1 MFVVRRSSF
10 KWGPDSLFEAPVMM
24 KLDKVIKI
32 IDAISDRTGR
42 IVGWIAAPMII
53 ALIYEVFARYV
64 FHRPTI
70 WSYEIT
76 YMIYGT
82 HFLLG
87 AAYTL
92 KVKGHIR
99 IDILYMR
106 FPPRGRALI
115 DVMGYLIL
123 FFPIMFILVVASFD
137 MAKDAFVIKEVSQF
151 TPWQPIL
158 WPFKSVICV
167 GFSLLI
173 LQGIAEFIKSVITL
187 VRGEAI

>member
-1 MFVVRRSSF
+1 
-10 KWGPDSLFEAPVMM
+10 M
-24 KLDKVIKI
+24 KILNGFLKA
-32 IDAISDRTGR
+32 IDAISERTGR
-42 IVGWIAAPMII
+42 MVGWIAVPMIV

-99 IDILYMR
+99 IDLLYMR

-115 DVMGYLIL
+115 DAIGYLVI
-123 FFPIMFILVVASFD
+123 FFPITVVLIFAGFD
-137 MAKDAFVIKEVSQF
+137 MAKDAYQIKEVSQF

-167 GFSLLI
+167 GFSLFL
-173 LQGIAEFIKSVITL
+173 LQGVAEFIRSIIML
-187 VRGEAI
+187 VRGEEI

>member
-1 MFVVRRSSF
+1 MVSLRRIV
-10 KWGPDSLFEAPVMM
+10 KA
-24 KLDKVIKI
+24 
-32 IDAISDRTGR
+32 IDTISDRTGR
-42 IVGWIAAPMII
+42 FVGWIAVPMIV

-92 KVKGHIR
+92 RVKGHIR
-99 IDILYMR
+99 IDLVYMK

-115 DVMGYLIL
+115 DVIGYIVI
-123 FFPIMFILVVASFD
+123 FFPIMFILVISSYD
-137 MAKDAFVIKEVSQF
+137 MAKDAFLIREVSQF

-158 WPFKSVICV
+158 WPFKGVICV

-173 LQGIAEFIKSVITL
+173 LQGIAEFIRSMIML
-187 VRGEAI
+187 IQGEAL

>member
-1 MFVVRRSSF
+1 
-10 KWGPDSLFEAPVMM
+10 MM
-24 KLDKVIKI
+24 KILKI
-32 IDAISDRTGR
+32 IDAISERTGR

-92 KVKGHIR
+92 RVKGHIR

-115 DVMGYLIL
+115 DMLGYLVI
-123 FFPIMFILVVASFD
+123 FFPVMIILVIASYD
-137 MAKDAFVIKEVSQF
+137 MAKYAYKIKEVSQF

-173 LQGIAEFIKSVITL
+173 LQGIAEFIRSVITL
-187 VRGEAI
+187 VRGEEI

>member
-1 MFVVRRSSF
+1 MIFLKR
-10 KWGPDSLFEAPVMM
+10 L
-24 KLDKVIKI
+24 LKI
-32 IDAISDRTGR
+32 IDTISNYTGR
-42 IVGWIAAPMII
+42 IVGWIAIPMIV

-92 KVKGHIR
+92 YVKGHIR
-99 IDILYMR
+99 IDLLYMK

-115 DVMGYLIL
+115 DVIGYLII
-123 FFPIMFILVVASFD
+123 FFPIMVILVTSSFD
-137 MAKDAFVIKEVSQF
+137 MAKEAYEIKEVSQF

-173 LQGIAEFIKSVITL
+173 LQGIAEFLRSVIML
-187 VRGEAI
+187 IRGEAL

>member
-1 MFVVRRSSF
+1 MTV
-10 KWGPDSLFEAPVMM
+10 LE
-24 KLDKVIKI
+24 KVTKF
-32 IDAISDRTGR
+32 IDAVSDRTGR
-42 IVGWIAAPMII
+42 IVGWIAVPMII

-92 KVKGHIR
+92 RVKGHIR
-99 IDILYMR
+99 IDLLYMR
-106 FPPRGRALI
+106 FSPRGRALI
-115 DVMGYLIL
+115 DTLGYLVI
-123 FFPIMFILVVASFD
+123 FFPVMIILVIASFD
-137 MAKDAFVIKEVSQF
+137 MAKDAFMIHEVSQF

-173 LQGIAEFIKSVITL
+173 LQGVAEFIRSVITL
-187 VRGEAI
+187 VRGEET

>member
-1 MFVVRRSSF
+1 MTNVER
-10 KWGPDSLFEAPVMM
+10 L
-24 KLDKVIKI
+24 LKVI
-32 IDAISDRTGR
+32 DAVSERTGR
-42 IVGWIAAPMII
+42 MVGWIAVPMII
-53 ALIYEVFARYV
+53 ALIYEVFARYI

-99 IDILYMR
+99 IDLLYMR
-106 FPPRGRALI
+106 FSPRKRALI
-115 DVMGYLIL
+115 DVIGYLVI
-123 FFPIMFILVVASFD
+123 FFPITVVLIFASFD
-137 MAKDAFVIKEVSQF
+137 MAKDAYTIKEVSQF

-158 WPFKSVICV
+158 WPFKSVICI
-167 GFSLLI
+167 GFSLFF
-173 LQGIAEFIKSVITL
+173 LQGVAEFIRSL
-187 VRGEAI
+187 LMLMRGEET

>member
-1 MFVVRRSSF
+1 MIV
-10 KWGPDSLFEAPVMM
+10 LE
-24 KLDKVIKI
+24 KVIKF
-32 IDAISDRTGR
+32 IDAVSDRTGR
-42 IVGWIAAPMII
+42 IVGWIAVPMIV

-64 FHRPTI
+64 FQRPTI

-92 KVKGHIR
+92 RVKGHIR
-99 IDILYMR
+99 IDLLYMR
-106 FPPRGRALI
+106 FSIRGRALI
-115 DVMGYLIL
+115 DVIGYLVI
-123 FFPIMFILVVASFD
+123 FFPIMFILVISSYD
-137 MAKDAFVIKEVSQF
+137 MAKDAYMIKEVSQF

-173 LQGIAEFIKSVITL
+173 LQGIAEFIRSVVTL
-187 VRGEAI
+187 IRGEETC

>member
-1 MFVVRRSSF
+1 MSF
-10 KWGPDSLFEAPVMM
+10 LKRL
-24 KLDKVIKI
+24 IKI
-32 IDAISDRTGR
+32 IDSISDHTGR
-42 IVGWIAAPMII
+42 MVGWIAIPMIV

-64 FHRPTI
+64 FLRPTI

-92 KVKGHIR
+92 YAKGHIR
-99 IDILYMR
+99 IDLLYMK
-106 FPPRGRALI
+106 FPPRGRAFI
-115 DVMGYLIL
+115 DLVGYLII
-123 FFPIMFILVVASFD
+123 FFPIMFILVVSSFD
-137 MAKDAFVIKEVSQF
+137 MAMDAYKIKEVSQF

-158 WPFKSVICV
+158 WPFKSVICI

-173 LQGIAEFIKSVITL
+173 LQGIAEFLRSVIL
-187 VRGEAI
+187 LIRGEEL

>member
-1 MFVVRRSSF
+1 
-10 KWGPDSLFEAPVMM
+10 MM
-24 KLDKVIKI
+24 NTLKKMMKI
-32 IDAISDRTGR
+32 IDAISESTGR
-42 IVGWIAAPMII
+42 IVGWIAAPMIV

-92 KVKGHIR
+92 RVKGHIR
-99 IDILYMR
+99 IDLLYMR

-115 DVMGYLIL
+115 DMIGYLVI
-123 FFPIMFILVVASFD
+123 FFPVMIILVIASYD
-137 MAKDAFVIKEVSQF
+137 MAKDAFMINEVSQF

-173 LQGIAEFIKSVITL
+173 LQGVAEFIRSVITL

>member
-1 MFVVRRSSF
+1 MTV
-10 KWGPDSLFEAPVMM
+10 LE
-24 KLDKVIKI
+24 KVTKF
-32 IDAISDRTGR
+32 IDAVSDRTGR
-42 IVGWIAAPMII
+42 IVGWIAVPMIL

-92 KVKGHIR
+92 RVKGHIR
-99 IDILYMR
+99 IDLLYMR
-106 FPPRGRALI
+106 FSPRGRALI
-115 DVMGYLIL
+115 DTLGYLVI
-123 FFPIMFILVVASFD
+123 FFPVMIILVIASFD
-137 MAKDAFVIKEVSQF
+137 MAKDAFMIHEVSQF

-173 LQGIAEFIKSVITL
+173 LQGVAEFIRSVITL
-187 VRGEAI
+187 VRGEET

>member
-1 MFVVRRSSF
+1 MTNVER
-10 KWGPDSLFEAPVMM
+10 L
-24 KLDKVIKI
+24 LKVI
-32 IDAISDRTGR
+32 DAVSERTGR
-42 IVGWIAAPMII
+42 MVGWIAVPMII
-53 ALIYEVFARYV
+53 ALIYEVFARYI

-99 IDILYMR
+99 IDLLYMR
-106 FPPRGRALI
+106 FSPRKRALI
-115 DVMGYLIL
+115 DVIGYLVI
-123 FFPIMFILVVASFD
+123 FFPITVVLIFASFD
-137 MAKDAFVIKEVSQF
+137 MAKDAYTIKEVSQF

-158 WPFKSVICV
+158 WPFKSVICI
-167 GFSLLI
+167 GFSLFF
-173 LQGIAEFIKSVITL
+173 LQGVAEFIRSLLMLI
-187 VRGEAI
+187 RGEET

>member
-1 MFVVRRSSF
+1 M
-10 KWGPDSLFEAPVMM
+10 
-24 KLDKVIKI
+24 
-32 IDAISDRTGR
+32 
-42 IVGWIAAPMII
+42 IV

-64 FHRPTI
+64 FQRPTI
-70 WSYEIT
+70 WSYEVT

-92 KVKGHIR
+92 RVKGHIR
-99 IDILYMR
+99 IDLLYMR
-106 FPPRGRALI
+106 FSKRGRALI
-115 DVMGYLIL
+115 DVIGYLVI
-123 FFPIMFILVVASFD
+123 FFPIMFILVISSFD
-137 MAKDAFVIKEVSQF
+137 MAKDAYMIREVSQF

-173 LQGIAEFIKSVITL
+173 LQGIAEFIRSVVTL
-187 VRGEAI
+187 IRGEEIC

>member
-1 MFVVRRSSF
+1 MTV
-10 KWGPDSLFEAPVMM
+10 LE
-24 KLDKVIKI
+24 KVTKF
-32 IDAISDRTGR
+32 IDAVSDRTGR
-42 IVGWIAAPMII
+42 IVGWIAVPMII

-92 KVKGHIR
+92 RVKGHIR
-99 IDILYMR
+99 IDLLYMR
-106 FPPRGRALI
+106 FSPRGRALI
-115 DVMGYLIL
+115 DTLGYLVI
-123 FFPIMFILVVASFD
+123 FFPVMIILVIASFD
-137 MAKDAFVIKEVSQF
+137 MAKDAFKIHEVSQF

-173 LQGIAEFIKSVITL
+173 LQGVAEFIRSVITL
-187 VRGEAI
+187 VRGEET

>member
-1 MFVVRRSSF
+1 MTV
-10 KWGPDSLFEAPVMM
+10 LE
-24 KLDKVIKI
+24 KI
-32 IDAISDRTGR
+32 IKFIDAVSDRTGR
-42 IVGWIAAPMII
+42 IVGWIAVPMIV

-64 FHRPTI
+64 FQRPTI

-92 KVKGHIR
+92 RVKGHIR
-99 IDILYMR
+99 IDLLYMR
-106 FPPRGRALI
+106 FSPRGRALI
-115 DVMGYLIL
+115 DVIGYLVI
-123 FFPIMFILVVASFD
+123 FFPIMFILVISSYD
-137 MAKDAFVIKEVSQF
+137 MAKDAYMIMEVSQF

-167 GFSLLI
+167 GFILLI
-173 LQGIAEFIKSVITL
+173 LQGIAEFIRSVVTL
-187 VRGEAI
+187 IRGEEIC

>member
-1 MFVVRRSSF
+1 MTV
-10 KWGPDSLFEAPVMM
+10 LE
-24 KLDKVIKI
+24 KVIKF
-32 IDAISDRTGR
+32 IDAVSDRTGR
-42 IVGWIAAPMII
+42 IVGWIAVPMII

-64 FHRPTI
+64 FQRPTI

-92 KVKGHIR
+92 RVKGHIR
-99 IDILYMR
+99 IDLLYMR
-106 FPPRGRALI
+106 FSQRGRALI
-115 DVMGYLIL
+115 DVIGYLVI
-123 FFPIMFILVVASFD
+123 FFPIMAILVVSSYD
-137 MAKDAFVIKEVSQF
+137 MAKDAYMIREVSQF

-173 LQGIAEFIKSVITL
+173 LQGVAEFIRGVVTL
-187 VRGEAI
+187 IRGEEIC

>member
-1 MFVVRRSSF
+1 MTV
-10 KWGPDSLFEAPVMM
+10 LE
-24 KLDKVIKI
+24 KVTKF
-32 IDAISDRTGR
+32 IDAVSDRTGR
-42 IVGWIAAPMII
+42 IVGWIAVPMII

-92 KVKGHIR
+92 RVKGHIR
-99 IDILYMR
+99 IDLLYMR
-106 FPPRGRALI
+106 FSPRGRALI
-115 DVMGYLIL
+115 DTLGYLVI
-123 FFPIMFILVVASFD
+123 FFPVMIILVIASFD
-137 MAKDAFVIKEVSQF
+137 MAKDAFKIHEVSQF

-158 WPFKSVICV
+158 WPFKSVICI

-173 LQGIAEFIKSVITL
+173 LQGVAEFIRSVITL
-187 VRGEAI
+187 VRGEET

>member
-1 MFVVRRSSF
+1 MIFLKR
-10 KWGPDSLFEAPVMM
+10 L
-24 KLDKVIKI
+24 IKI
-32 IDAISDRTGR
+32 IDTISNYTGR
-42 IVGWIAAPMII
+42 IVGWIAIPMIV
-53 ALIYEVFARYV
+53 ALIYEVFARYA

-92 KVKGHIR
+92 YVKGHIR
-99 IDILYMR
+99 IELLYMK

-115 DVMGYLIL
+115 DVIGYLII
-123 FFPIMFILVVASFD
+123 FFPIMFILVTSSFD
-137 MAKDAFVIKEVSQF
+137 MAKEAYEIKEVSQF

-173 LQGIAEFIKSVITL
+173 LQGIAEFLRSVIML
-187 VRGEAI
+187 IRGEAL

>member
-1 MFVVRRSSF
+1 MTR
-10 KWGPDSLFEAPVMM
+10 LN
-24 KLDKVIKI
+24 KVIKI
-32 IDAISDRTGR
+32 IDAVSDRTGR

-115 DVMGYLIL
+115 DVLGYLIL
-123 FFPIMFILVVASFD
+123 FFPIMFILVIASFD
-137 MAKDAFVIKEVSQF
+137 MAKDAFVIQEVSQF
-151 TPWQPIL
+151 TPWQPVL

-173 LQGIAEFIKSVITL
+173 LQGIAEFIRCVITL

>member
-1 MFVVRRSSF
+1 MIFLKR
-10 KWGPDSLFEAPVMM
+10 L
-24 KLDKVIKI
+24 LKI
-32 IDAISDRTGR
+32 IDSISNCTGR
-42 IVGWIAAPMII
+42 IVGWIAIPMIV

-92 KVKGHIR
+92 YVKGHIR
-99 IDILYMR
+99 IDLLYMK
-106 FPPRGRALI
+106 FPPRGRAFI
-115 DVMGYLIL
+115 DVIGYLII
-123 FFPIMFILVVASFD
+123 FFPIMVILVTSSFD
-137 MAKDAFVIKEVSQF
+137 MAKEAYEIREVSQF

-173 LQGIAEFIKSVITL
+173 LQGIAEFLRSVIML
-187 VRGEAI
+187 IRGEAL